1 MKTFMVEVHI
11 PPHPTQ
17 EFFSLIPMQRATV
30 AELMSQRKFLSYTLS
45 ADRLKLWVVMNA
57 QDETDARDILS
68 RQPMDKYFTYTSFR
82 ELMFH
87 EMAGLM
93 FPQVSLN

>member
-1 MKTFMVEVHI
+1 MKTYMVEAQMPYN
-11 PPHPTQ
+11 PPQ
-17 EFFSLIPMQRATV
+17 EFFALIPTQRSTV
-30 AELMSQRKFLSYTLS
+30 AELMSKRIFLSYTLS
-45 ADRLKLWVVMNA
+45 ADRMKLWVVITA
-57 QDETDARDILS
+57 QSETDAREILS
-68 RQPMDKYFTYTSFR
+68 QQPMDKYFTYTSFR

>member
-11 PPHPTQ
+11 PHNPSQ
-17 EFFSLIPMQRATV
+17 EFFALIPMQRATV

-57 QDETDARDILS
+57 EDEADARQILA
-68 RQPMDKYFTYTSFR
+68 RQPMDKYFS
-82 ELMFH
+82 
-87 EMAGLM
+87 
-93 FPQVSLN
+93 

>member
-1 MKTFMVEVHI
+1 MKSFMVEVQI
-11 PPHPTQ
+11 PFNPPQ
-17 EFFSLIPMQRATV
+17 EFFALIPLQRAKV
-30 AELMSQRKFLSYTLS
+30 AELMLKRKFLSYTLS

-57 QDETDARDILS
+57 EDETVAREILS
-68 RQPMDKYFTYTSFR
+68 QQPMDKYFSYLSFR

-87 EMAGLM
+87 EMAGMM

>member
-1 MKTFMVEVHI
+1 MKTYMVEVQV
-11 PPHPTQ
+11 PFNPTQ
-17 EFFSLIPMQRATV
+17 EFFALIPMQRAAV

-57 QDETDARDILS
+57 EDEADARKILAG
-68 RQPMDKYFTYTSFR
+68 QPMDKYFSYTSFR